1 VSFFGELRRRNVVKV
16 AVAYAIVGWVLI
28 EVSTTV
34 LPLFEAPDW
43 IAQVFAFFIIAGFP
57 VALILS
63 WAYDLTPGGIERTK
77 SEPST
82 GSDTTAT
89 GRTVVFAIIGALVL
103 ALGIVVYNY
112 VLVDSDPAAVVQDA
126 TPFVE
131 PDSEN
136 AAAIEEVEQSG
147 VLPNS
152 VAVLPFENLSLDPE
166 DAFFAAGIH
175 EETLNQLAKIDNLSV
190 ISRTSVLRYEDS
202 DLSIPEIARE
212 LNVETVMEGSVRYAN
227 DRVRIT
233 AQLIDATTDEHLW
246 SEVYERDLA
255 DVFAIQSDI
264 AMNIANALEAEFSIE
279 EQLEIEEAP
288 TDSPEAYAQYL
299 RAMTIW
305 GGSESLIGSLSVRN
319 NVASYL
325 NQAIEADEN
334 FALAYVQRAY
344 LNVVILNMGPVAGED
359 FAVRRAELE
368 GLALADLDRALA
380 LDPDLGA
387 AHGIL
392 ARIHQYNWR
401 GAAARGAYE
410 RALELSPNDPRILMD
425 YANFNAILSQY
436 EDAFRLAEHAI
447 ELDPNS
453 GINYDTLSGIHSHA
467 GDQRAAAAA
476 ARRAIELDPTY
487 SNAYWDLA
495 QYEALL
501 GNDDEALEQL
511 LIAER
516 LFRDNMNP
524 VTHAGTAYFYSM
536 IDRTDDVNRLFRQ
549 LQEDSATRSI
559 PQTAWIM
566 AYLAIGDHE
575 GALEWMNRAADSPQY
590 YEGHF
595 GMAWMSGNGY
605 HDPVLDQP
613 EFVAVRQRLCFTD
626 L

>member
-1 VSFFGELRRRNVVKV
+1 VSFFGELRRRHVVKV

-103 ALGIVVYNY
+103 ALGLVVYNY

-126 TPFVE
+126 TPSVE

-136 AAAIEEVEQSG
+136 APAIEEVEQSG

-152 VAVLPFENLSLDPE
+152 VAVLPLENLSPNPD
-166 DAFFAAGIH
+166 DAYFAAGLHDEI
-175 EETLNQLAKIDNLSV
+175 LNQLQKLSNLSV
-190 ISRTSVLRYEDS
+190 ISRTSVLRYSDS

-227 DRVRIT
+227 NRVRIT
-233 AQLIDATTDEHLW
+233 TQLIDAETDEHLW
-246 SEVYERDLA
+246 SETYDREFD
-255 DVFAIQSDI
+255 DIFAIESDI
-264 AMNIANALEAEFSIE
+264 AMNIADALEAEFSIE

-288 TDSPEAYAQYL
+288 TDSPEAYARYL

-319 NVASYL
+319 TVESYL
-325 NQAIEADEN
+325 NQAIEIDED

-344 LNVVILNMGPVAGED
+344 LNVVILNQGPVAGED

-368 GLALADLDRALA
+368 GSALADLDRALA

-392 ARIHQYNWR
+392 ARIHQYN
-401 GAAARGAYE
+401 
-410 RALELSPNDPRILMD
+410 
-425 YANFNAILSQY
+425 
-436 EDAFRLAEHAI
+436 
-447 ELDPNS
+447 
-453 GINYDTLSGIHSHA
+453 
-467 GDQRAAAAA
+467 
-476 ARRAIELDPTY
+476 
-487 SNAYWDLA
+487 
-495 QYEALL
+495 
-501 GNDDEALEQL
+501 
-511 LIAER
+511 
-516 LFRDNMNP
+516 
-524 VTHAGTAYFYSM
+524 
-536 IDRTDDVNRLFRQ
+536 
-549 LQEDSATRSI
+549 
-559 PQTAWIM
+559 
-566 AYLAIGDHE
+566 
-575 GALEWMNRAADSPQY
+575 
-590 YEGHF
+590 
-595 GMAWMSGNGY
+595 
-605 HDPVLDQP
+605 
-613 EFVAVRQRLCFTD
+613 
-626 L
+626 